1 MGFKKELSKCGMIYG
16 QPYSNYQK
24 RKISRGRKPNQAKID
39 ICLNCTKEK
48 CTGTKT
54 CFKKMR
60 AKENNAECNS

>member
-1 MGFKKELSKCGMIYG
+1 MGFKRDLAKDGMVHG
-16 QPYSNYQK
+16 QSYSNYQD
-24 RKISRGRKPNQAKID
+24 RKVRHGRKPNQAKID

-48 CTGTKT
+48 CTGTKA